1 MTILTGLTTQTK
13 SPEAF
18 NAIRAF
24 FASEVQL
31 TAWTSTR
38 IICWRGDAG
47 QRHPETGRHG
57 CSRHAR

>member
-1 MTILTGLTTQTK
+1 MTILTGLTTQRK

-38 IICWRGDAG
+38 IICRRGDAA